1 MQRLITGLAVAF
13 AVSALTL
20 LAPSWAVL
28 GALVLIGLL
37 AAVELVALA
46 RVQAPGLSRV
56 PLLIALPAAVALVHF
71 LEMRAV
77 GAFAVWV
84 GLGWGVVIFALL
96 CGFSLPGSPSERMA
110 ASLWMAWGLV
120 YLSVP
125 LLAYVSVHVRDP
137 WLAFL
142 LLAIV
147 GFDDTFAYF
156 VGSKIGKRRLAPG
169 LSPKK
174 SWEGSAAGM
183 VGALFVA
190 AVWCWLRLGALD
202 WRLLALCAV
211 AIVAAQLGDL
221 LESLMKRAVE
231 VKDSGGLLPGHGGV
245 LDRIDAM
252 LLAAPVFDVGCRL
265 LYDSAAG

>member
-1 MQRLITGLAVAF
+1 MQRVITGLAVAI

-28 GALVLIGLL
+28 IVLVLVGML

-46 RVQAPGLSRV
+46 RVQAPALSRA
-56 PLLIALPAAVALVHF
+56 PLLVALPVTVALVHF
-71 LEMRAV
+71 LEMRQV
-77 GAFAVWV
+77 GAFAVVV

-96 CGFSLPGSPSERMA
+96 CGFLLRGSASERMSA
-110 ASLWMAWGLV
+110 ALWMAWGLV
-120 YLSVP
+120 YLTVP
-125 LLAYVSVHVRDP
+125 LMAYVSVHVRDP

-147 GFDDTFAYF
+147 GFDDTIAFF

-174 SWEGSAAGM
+174 SWEGSIAGLL
-183 VGALFVA
+183 GALLVA
-190 AVWCWLRLGALD
+190 AIWSVLRLGTLD
-202 WRLLALCAV
+202 WRLLGVCAV
-211 AIVAAQLGDL
+211 VIVVAQLGDL
-221 LESLMKRAVE
+221 LESLMKRAVD

-252 LLAAPVFDVGCRL
+252 LLAAPVFDIGCRL
-265 LYDSAAG
+265 LFDTT